1 MPMKRIIIVG
11 GGLSGL
17 AVAYRLL
24 QNQPTWSIKILE
36 ADSRVGGKIGTEHH
50 DGFVVERG
58 PNGIFDAKPHLLQLC
73 RDVGLGNELIV
84 ASEGSRKNRYVYLN
98 NELQKLPA
106 SPSALI
112 RTRLLSFCGKLRL
125 LSEPFRKQL
134 KDANADEN
142 IAAFAR
148 RRFGREAAD
157 IFIDALVTGIHAG
170 DPEQLSV
177 RCALPRL
184 PMFEEKYGSVVRG
197 VMASGKQRRKE
208 KLARGEKPGP
218 QRMWS
223 FRGGLQTLIDR
234 LAEVLRQCLVTHATV
249 TGLRRQNNEW
259 IVLGEGSTTWTA
271 DHVILTSPAPHQ
283 ADCLAQLDETLASE
297 IAAIRYNSVP
307 VVALGFRNA
316 DAPVQPDGFGYIAP
330 QRTRRPV
337 LGVQWC
343 SAIYPQ
349 RAPEGYVLW
358 RALCGGT
365 SRPDVAALPDD
376 ELIRSTH
383 EELKQTMRVTGE
395 PVFTRIVR
403 WPEAI
408 PQYTVGHLARR
419 QRILQLA
426 EQYTGLHLAGT
437 AYMGVA
443 MNDCAEQ
450 AELIVSRL
458 N

>member
-1 MPMKRIIIVG
+1 MKRVVIIG

-17 AVAYRLL
+17 AVAFRLR
-24 QNQPTWSIKILE
+24 QRYPSWAIQVLE
-36 ADSRVGGKIGTEHH
+36 ADSRLGGKIGTEQHN
-50 DGFVVERG
+50 GFVVERG

-73 RDVGLGNELIV
+73 RDVGLGGELIA
-84 ASEGSRKNRYVYLN
+84 ASEGSRKNRFVYLN
-98 NELQKLPA
+98 DKLQQLPG
-106 SPSALI
+106 SISSLLG
-112 RTRLLSFCGKLRL
+112 TRLLTLGGKLRL
-125 LSEPFRKQL
+125 LSEPFRRQQK
-134 KDANADEN
+134 NADFDES

-157 IFIDALVTGIHAG
+157 VFIDALVTGIHAG

-184 PMFEEKYGSVVRG
+184 PMFEEKFGSVVRG

-208 KLARGEKPGP
+208 MVARGEQPGP

-223 FRGGLQTLIDR
+223 FRGGLQTLVDR
-234 LAEVLRQCLVTHATV
+234 LADVLRQCLVTNAAV
-249 TGLRRQNNEW
+249 TSVRKQDDEW
-259 IVLGEGSTTWTA
+259 LVLGEGGSTWAA
-271 DHVILTSPAPHQ
+271 DHVIITSPAPRQ
-283 ADCLAQLDETLASE
+283 AECLAELDKTLACE

-307 VVALGFRNA
+307 VVALGYRKA
-316 DAPVQPDGFGYIAP
+316 DAPIQPDGFGYIAP

-349 RAPEGYVLW
+349 RAPEGCVLW

-383 EELKQTMRVTGE
+383 EEFKQTMCVTGE

-419 QRILQLA
+419 EKILQLA
-426 EQYTGLHLAGT
+426 EKHSGLHLAGT

-450 AELIVSRL
+450 AELIASRL
-458 N
+458 S